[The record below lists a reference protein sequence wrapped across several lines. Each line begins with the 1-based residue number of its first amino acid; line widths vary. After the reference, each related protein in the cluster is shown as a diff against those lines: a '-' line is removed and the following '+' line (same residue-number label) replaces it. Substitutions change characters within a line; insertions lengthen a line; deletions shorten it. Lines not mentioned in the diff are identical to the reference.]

1 MLVACWLAACSA
13 STHGAITADQAD
25 AGTSA
30 ADEADDDFKGCPT
43 ELPAFGPGLRA
54 AGDHYALKLLAATP
68 DQPERYTENDWTVE
82 LTTLDGSSTSDAQI
96 VHGQTFMPLH
106 GHDGR
111 VEPGVKALAT
121 AGQFQ
126 VDRLNFSMR
135 GPWEV
140 RLWLDSASVAE
151 DRLVFQVCVTK

>member
-1 MLVACWLAACSA
+1 
-13 STHGAITADQAD
+13 
-25 AGTSA
+25 
-30 ADEADDDFKGCPT
+30 
-43 ELPAFGPGLRA
+43 
-54 AGDHYALKLLAATP
+54 
-68 DQPERYTENDWTVE
+68 
-82 LTTLDGSSTSDAQI
+82 
-96 VHGQTFMPLH
+96 MPLH